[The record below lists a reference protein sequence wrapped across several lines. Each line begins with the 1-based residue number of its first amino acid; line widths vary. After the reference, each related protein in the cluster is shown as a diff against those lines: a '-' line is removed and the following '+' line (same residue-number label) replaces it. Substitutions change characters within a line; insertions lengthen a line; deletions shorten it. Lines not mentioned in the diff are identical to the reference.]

1 MLSTHEKK
9 RLKSYMETEQ
19 MCLWSEPSFKL
30 LAESYVGDVL
40 INARI
45 LKSHYDDSLLY
56 CKEDDKCHGIL
67 QIHVADP
74 LN

>member
-1 MLSTHEKK
+1 
-9 RLKSYMETEQ
+9 

-30 LAESYVGDVL
+30 LAESYAGDVL

-56 CKEDDKCHGIL
+56 CKEDDKCHRIL